1 MLDIAI
7 SRDSGNEAASGS
19 THANGLFFKTM
30 QVEE

>member
-7 SRDSGNEAASGS
+7 SRVSGNQAASGW
-19 THANGLFFKTM
+19 THTNGLFFKTM